1 MHLVVVHPVEHLA
14 SEVGVVEQ
22 KLQVSTEQCVLSS
35 AKRRWASSSQRR
47 VEALSHRLLIRPI
60 IRFKTS

>member
-22 KLQVSTEQCVLSS
+22 KLQMSTEQCVLSS
-35 AKRRWASSSQRR
+35 AKRRWAKMVCRR
-47 VEALSHRLLIRPI
+47 W
-60 IRFKTS
+60 